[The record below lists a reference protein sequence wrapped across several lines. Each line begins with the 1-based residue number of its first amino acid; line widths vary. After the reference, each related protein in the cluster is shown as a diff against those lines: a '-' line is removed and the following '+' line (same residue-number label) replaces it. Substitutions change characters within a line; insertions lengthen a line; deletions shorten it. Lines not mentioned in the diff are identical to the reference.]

1 MKTLFNVL
9 SIIIKIATIVMAIIG
24 AIMSIYML
32 ILGEVYVN
40 NVYCVVDETE
50 DLDPDDEDQDHQ
62 LTTEAVSRTLADPR
76 LKSSKFINVVSR
88 SVNRIAS
95 FVANL

>member
-1 MKTLFNVL
+1 MKTMLNVL
-9 SIIIKIATIVMAIIG
+9 SIIIKIAIVIFAIIG
-24 AIMSIYML
+24 VIMSIFMI
-32 ILGEVYVN
+32 ILGKVYVN
-40 NVYCVVDETE
+40 NVYDVVDETE

-62 LTTEAVSRTLADPR
+62 LTTEAVSRTLADPE
-76 LKSSKFINVVSR
+76 LKNNRFVNAVSC